1 LKGAIVKKIKIKSIY
16 LSLLIALPMTGSLM
30 VPNIAHAQ
38 LEEIIVTARAR
49 VEALQDVPATIT
61 AFSENQIVTMGVA
74 RAQDFVAMTPGVTFT
89 QSVETGDSSL
99 SIRGISG
106 ARDGET
112 NFAFIVDGILHT
124 NPSAFNREYPDL
136 TQIEVLKGPQGAL
149 YGRSAAGGAVIMS
162 TRRPSDEFEGKVKVS
177 AAENATYTGLATIAG
192 PLGENVA
199 GRLTLDHRTSDG
211 FQKNVYLNDKVVDD
225 FEETGITARLV
236 FDPSDTLSIDTKLRH
251 SKIEAG
257 AISFNAAFELP
268 FYVGFL
274 DGAGLRD
281 FGVVPESAS
290 IDVNDFQ
297 FVFSPN
303 VDPEN
308 EQETIEFSIKVDKEL
323 DVGTLSAWALY
334 SDMEQHFIADGTSG
348 AFGFYNS
355 KDHCL
360 ETAAARSVFLGD
372 GTPMAQPT
380 FNLAGFGPGGN
391 PFFPPYSPTTC
402 DGYQYQERNQEDLSM
417 QVQLTSSGDGPLR
430 WQVGAY
436 FLNIERTVGVAQL
449 EDDNRSY
456 LPRSFVNELTDALVL
471 DDFTT
476 DVIAVFGS
484 VNYDISDQ
492 MELAFAIRYDREK
505 REVENKVPSPA
516 DGFLSTNIDYCQTFF
531 EGGCT
536 LDGVPLN
543 GTPWNPAFIDLD
555 TGAVSATVSDRSET
569 FDAIQPKVSVT
580 YDMSDDTT
588 LFASWGVGFKTGGF
602 NNLGGTATIELYL
615 VNPDGL
621 PIAPPEI
628 YEEETTSAFELGF
641 TSTVLDGSLQLNGAL
656 FHTDVDDMQFFEFYV
671 GPFGLMR
678 TVEAIDEATV
688 KGFEIGASWQA
699 TESLRIDAGY
709 SRIGGEIDKM
719 TVRPY
724 VAGNEIPNL
733 AEFTANIA
741 LTWDQDWGD
750 LGLMARLEY
759 EHQGEVFYH
768 VTQGSDLDTPRPG
781 DFEGLPL
788 EVPATLQGGLA
799 TSYGNT
805 KVDSRGIMNL
815 RVGVSGE
822 NWRLTGFARNLL
834 DEEFIA
840 EVILAPEFGGG
851 FVTPGARRS
860 AGLELEFMF

>member
-1 LKGAIVKKIKIKSIY
+1 MGKLKLKNIVLAGFLAVPATGAFLVSGLAY
-16 LSLLIALPMTGSLM
+16 SQ
-30 VPNIAHAQ
+30 Q

-49 VEALQDVPATIT
+49 AETLQDVPATIT
-61 AFSENQIVTMGVA
+61 AFTENQIGNMGVA

-162 TRRPSDEFEGKVKVS
+162 TRRPSDEFEGKIKVS

-192 PLGENVA
+192 PLGENIA

-225 FEETGITARLV
+225 YEETGVTARLV
-236 FDPSDTLSIDTKLRH
+236 FDPSDTLSIDTKLRY
-251 SKIEAG
+251 SKVEAG
-257 AISFNAAFELP
+257 AIAFNAAFELP
-268 FYVGFL
+268 FFVGAL
-274 DGAGLRD
+274 EGVRG
-281 FGVVPESAS
+281 FGVVPEAAS
-290 IDVNDFQ
+290 IDVNDFE
-297 FVFSPN
+297 FVYSPN

-323 DVGTLSAWALY
+323 DIGTLSAWALY
-334 SDMEQHFIADGTSG
+334 SDMDQHFIADGTSG
-348 AFGFYNS
+348 AFNFYDA
-355 KDHCL
+355 KDHCQQTSI
-360 ETAAARSVFLGD
+360 ERSVFLGD
-372 GTPMAQPT
+372 ATPMAQPT

-402 DGYQYQERNQEDLSM
+402 DGYQYQERNQEDISV

-430 WQVGAY
+430 WQAGAY

-484 VNYDISDQ
+484 LNYDISDQ
-492 MELAFAIRYDREK
+492 MELAFAVRYDREK

-516 DGFLSTNIDYCQTFF
+516 DGNLSTNIDYCQTFF

-536 LDGVPLN
+536 LNGVPLN

-555 TGAVSATVSDRSET
+555 TGAVSATVADRSET
-569 FDAIQPKVSVT
+569 FDAIQPKISLT

-628 YEEETTSAFELGF
+628 YKEETTSAFEVGF
-641 TSTVLDGSLQLNGAL
+641 TSTVLDGSMQLNGAL

-678 TVEAIDEATV
+678 TVEGIDEATV

-699 TESLRIDAGY
+699 TDSLRIDAGY
-709 SRIGGEIDKM
+709 SRIGGEIEKM

-733 AEFTANIA
+733 AEYTANIA
-741 LTWDQDWGD
+741 LTWNQDWGN

-768 VTQGSDLDTPRPG
+768 VTQGSDLDVPRPG

-788 EVPATLQGGLA
+788 EVPAVLFGGLG
-799 TSYGNT
+799 TSLSNT
-805 KVDSRGIMNL
+805 QVDSRGIMNL
-815 RVGVSGE
+815 RVGISGD
-822 NWRLTGFARNLL
+822 NWKLTGFARNLL

-851 FVTPGARRS
+851 FVTPGSRRS
-860 AGLELEFMF
+860 AGLELEIMF

>member
-1 LKGAIVKKIKIKSIY
+1 
-16 LSLLIALPMTGSLM
+16 M

-860 AGLELEFMF
+860 AGIELEFMF

>member
-1 LKGAIVKKIKIKSIY
+1 
-16 LSLLIALPMTGSLM
+16 MTGSLM